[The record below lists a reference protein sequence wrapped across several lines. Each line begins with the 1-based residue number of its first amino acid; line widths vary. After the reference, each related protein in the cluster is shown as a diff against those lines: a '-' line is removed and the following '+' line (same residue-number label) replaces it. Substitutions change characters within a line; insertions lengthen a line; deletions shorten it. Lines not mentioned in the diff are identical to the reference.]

1 MERIGAVQAR
11 VDRIVAGQT
20 DATDIKF
27 GYVHLYSV
35 SQACALLAMKRQEN
49 VELAAIAGLLHDIY
63 AYKTGART
71 DHAHEGA
78 VLGAVMDL
86 KEGDP
91 AAITARIRELAV
103 KRREK
108 QPLEYASAGS
118 TFKRPAIP
126 GVYAGRLIQDA
137 GLRGYA
143 CGDAQVSE
151 KHCGF
156 VINRGGASAA
166 QIRRVIEDV
175 RERVFE
181 NSGIRLEREVI
192 YLGEF

>member
-71 DHAHEGA
+71 DHAHQGGC
-78 VLGAVMDL
+78 LG
-86 KEGDP
+86 EGD
-91 AAITARIRELAV
+91 
-103 KRREK
+103 
-108 QPLEYASAGS
+108 
-118 TFKRPAIP
+118 
-126 GVYAGRLIQDA
+126 YAGHRPVFRRRD
-137 GLRGYA
+137 GNGSRG
-143 CGDAQVSE
+143 DLS
-151 KHCGF
+151 
-156 VINRGGASAA
+156 
-166 QIRRVIEDV
+166 
-175 RERVFE
+175 
-181 NSGIRLEREVI
+181 
-192 YLGEF
+192 

>member
-71 DHAHEGA
+71 DHAHQG
-78 VLGAVMDL
+78 GCPG
-86 KEGDP
+86 EGD
-91 AAITARIRELAV
+91 
-103 KRREK
+103 
-108 QPLEYASAGS
+108 
-118 TFKRPAIP
+118 
-126 GVYAGRLIQDA
+126 YAGHRPVFRRRDGNGSRGDLSSQRQDSPFDEVLKDADVLQHCLIMPLAEPAPHEAARFSRLKDE
-137 GLRGYA
+137 L
-143 CGDAQVSE
+143 
-151 KHCGF
+151 
-156 VINRGGASAA
+156 
-166 QIRRVIEDV
+166 
-175 RERVFE
+175 
-181 NSGIRLEREVI
+181 GI
-192 YLGEF
+192 G